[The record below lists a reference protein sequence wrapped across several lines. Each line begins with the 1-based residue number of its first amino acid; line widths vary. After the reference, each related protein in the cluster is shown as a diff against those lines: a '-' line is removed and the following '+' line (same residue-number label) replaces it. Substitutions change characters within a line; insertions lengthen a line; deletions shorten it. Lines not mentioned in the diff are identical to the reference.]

1 MKKDKKNIES
11 CIKIRGKIY
20 WLNIVLLY
28 LSKYFRV

>member
-20 WLNIVLLY
+20 RSNIASLH
-28 LSKYFRV
+28 LSKHLRV